1 MNKYGGCNHE
11 TKGFNLMNNGF
22 GWIWMDL
29 DGFGSICCSYF
40 DAEHGDQPLFSN
52 KHKIWRSWK
61 SIHFGCMELMNAWKN
76 TKHEEKLKMH
86 PWRCWSQSTK
96 MEPSN
101 CGEWEDGSQHGF
113 FEVHARL
120 RVFKSERNH
129 WGLGHCVQVTVE
141 SVDASGFTLVQ
152 RDPYTHS
159 PMVCWSWIRSEVA
172 SPLSSSFFGFEIQN
186 PMNKNSFRT
195 HLSSSFS
202 QYFPIFP
209 QYFPNIFP
217 YFPYIS
223 LMFPSC
229 FQGGKRPG
237 RRDLHLGG
245 LLPGLLHFSQSP
257 SRSRLCGVA
266 RAKRPFDV

>member
-1 MNKYGGCNHE
+1 MD
-11 TKGFNLMNNGF
+11 LDGF

-40 DAEHGDQPLFSN
+40 DAEHDDQPLFSN
-52 KHKIWRSWK
+52 KHKIWRSGK

-86 PWRCWSQSTK
+86 PWRCWSQSSK

-101 CGEWEDGSQHGF
+101 YGEWEDGSQHGF

-120 RVFKSERNH
+120 GVFKSERNH

-172 SPLSSSFFGFEIQN
+172 SPPLSLIFGFEIQN
-186 PMNKNSFRT
+186 PMFPKTQRT

-202 QYFPIFP
+202 QYFPNIFP
-209 QYFPNIFP
+209 IFSQYFPNIFP
-217 YFPYIS
+217 IFSQYFPNI
-223 LMFPSC
+223 FPI
-229 FQGGKRPG
+229 
-237 RRDLHLGG
+237 
-245 LLPGLLHFSQSP
+245 FSQYFPNILPIFSQYFP
-257 SRSRLCGVA
+257 NSFPIFSQYF
-266 RAKRPFDV
+266 PNIFPIFSQIYIFPIFSQ

>member
-1 MNKYGGCNHE
+1 
-11 TKGFNLMNNGF
+11 
-22 GWIWMDL
+22 
-29 DGFGSICCSYF
+29 
-40 DAEHGDQPLFSN
+40 
-52 KHKIWRSWK
+52 
-61 SIHFGCMELMNAWKN
+61 
-76 TKHEEKLKMH
+76 
-86 PWRCWSQSTK
+86 
-96 MEPSN
+96 
-101 CGEWEDGSQHGF
+101 
-113 FEVHARL
+113 
-120 RVFKSERNH
+120 
-129 WGLGHCVQVTVE
+129 
-141 SVDASGFTLVQ
+141 
-152 RDPYTHS
+152 
-159 PMVCWSWIRSEVA
+159 
-172 SPLSSSFFGFEIQN
+172 
-186 PMNKNSFRT
+186 MNKNSFRT